1 MSKNKYNNG
10 YNDINS
16 MIAEDYR
23 YKDSV
28 NKNKRNKERR
38 PKDKRNSWKNKF
50 IEDDLDWKKIILYKA
65 GLFSPAFFVST
76 L

>member
-1 MSKNKYNNG
+1 MSKNNYNNG

-50 IEDDLDWKKIILYKA
+50 IEDDID
-65 GLFSPAFFVST
+65 
-76 L
+76 